1 MARLTPYLQD
11 QGIALYSK
19 PVAFLFVQAD
29 DPDDACREALKKI
42 RYNILNEKDNSTT
55 RDIVDNLKRE
65 ARIVRIRSIK
75 HA

>member
-19 PVAFLFVQAD
+19 PSAFIFVQAD
-29 DPDDACREALKKI
+29 DPDGACQEAIKKI
-42 RYNILNEKDNSTT
+42 KYNILNEKDNSTS